1 MTELEPGTLLPSSRM
16 RSQAS
21 DGEITQIHRGRAYAE
36 VGDTFVVDDAT
47 FEVVDVTERTLGDL
61 TDADARK
68 EGLEGL
74 EDLEAYRDLLERAHE
89 TFEWDDESEVVRH
102 RFERRE

>member
-1 MTELEPGTLLPSSRM
+1 MTELEPDTLLPSPRM

-36 VGDTFVVDDAT
+36 AGDTFVVDDAT

-61 TDADARK
+61 TDADTRR
-68 EGLEGL
+68 EGV

-89 TFEWDDESEVVRH
+89 NFEWDDGSEVLCH

>member
-1 MTELEPGTLLPSSRM
+1 MTELEPETLLPSPRVRSR
-16 RSQAS
+16 AS

-61 TDADARK
+61 TDADARE
-68 EGLEGL
+68 EGV

-89 TFEWDDESEVVRH
+89 NFEWDDESEVVRH
-102 RFERRE
+102 RFERRD